1 MEKKRVQQQFGDK
14 AAAYTTSAVHASRAS
29 LDRLVEVVNPR
40 PEWQMLDIATGA
52 GHTAHAF
59 APYVL
64 RVVATDITLP
74 MAVQARTVARDK
86 KLANVLVAQADAE
99 LLPWEADLFDLVTC
113 RMAAH
118 HFPQIPRFMAEVAR
132 VLRPGGLLV
141 VVDNL
146 VPGSKLRG
154 KKGRVQREAGRYV
167 NAFERLRDPSHQQC
181 LSIHD
186 WRDAFFA
193 AGFVIEHEEVVRK
206 GLDFHDWAARMKV
219 APSDSIRLQAMLRQ
233 APREVLEF
241 LTPVFQGDRIEFYL
255 SEALIVG
262 KTVD

>member
-14 AAAYTTSAVHASRAS
+14 AAAYTTSAVHASQAS

-40 PEWQMLDIATGA
+40 REWQMLDIATGA

-59 APYVL
+59 APHL
-64 RVVATDITLP
+64 RRVMATDITLP
-74 MAVQARTVARDK
+74 MASQARTVARDK
-86 KLANVLVAQADAE
+86 DLTNVLVAQVDAE
-99 LLPWEADLFDLVTC
+99 LLPWPADIFDLVTC

-118 HFPQIPRFMAEVAR
+118 HFPHIDRFLAEAAR
-132 VLRPGGLLV
+132 VIRPGGLLV

-167 NAFERLRDPSHQQC
+167 NSFERLRDPSHQQC
-181 LSIHD
+181 LSLHD
-186 WRDAFFA
+186 WRDAFYA
-193 AGFVIEHEEVVRK
+193 AGFVIEYEEVVK
-206 GLDFHDWAARMKV
+206 KVLDFHDWTARMKV
-219 APSDSIRLQAMLRQ
+219 APLDSVRLQAMLRQ

-241 LTPVFQGDRIEFYL
+241 LTPLFQGDKIEFYL

-262 KTVD
+262 KTGD

>member
-1 MEKKRVQQQFGDK
+1 MGKKRVQQQFGDK

-29 LDRLVEVVNPR
+29 LERLIEVVNPW
-40 PEWQMLDIATGA
+40 PDWQMLDVATGA

-59 APYVL
+59 APLVR
-64 RVVATDITLP
+64 RVIATDITLP
-74 MAVQARTVARDK
+74 MVAQARRVAWEK
-86 KLANVLVAQADAE
+86 ELSNVLVAQVDAE
-99 LLPWEADLFDLVTC
+99 QLPWPADIFNLVTC

-118 HFPQIPRFMAEVAR
+118 HFPDISRFMAEAVR

-154 KKGRVQREAGRYV
+154 KKGRVQRDAGRYV

-181 LSIHD
+181 LSIHG
-186 WRDAFFA
+186 WRDAFYG
-193 AGFVIEHEEVVRK
+193 AGLVIEHEEVVRK
-206 GLDFHDWAARMKV
+206 PLDFHDWTFRMQV
-219 APSDSIRLQAMLRQ
+219 GSSDTIRLQAMLRQ

-241 LTPVFQGDRIEFYL
+241 LTPLFQEDRIKFYL

-262 KTVD
+262 KTAD